1 MNYLKIYNKLA
12 DVQISEN
19 AEMPVWQRL
28 RLTFSIAKCSSAIQE
43 EICKYLDTQE
53 QPEYSLTLWFKDAKT
68 QEIKETEVSCY
79 DVQCKMHLQVIPA
92 LLYMD
97 WLRRE
102 PEQASFLVARKDDL
116 SSIPSGLIRAHIDPD
131 LLAKADKVRNEKVQ
145 HDWSKM
151 ESGK

>member
-1 MNYLKIYNKLA
+1 MNYLKLYNKLA
-12 DVQISEN
+12 DVQVSEN

-28 RLTFSIAKCSSAIQE
+28 RLTFRIAKCSSAIQE
-43 EICKYLDTQE
+43 EICKYIDTQE
-53 QPEYSLTLWFKDAKT
+53 QPEYSLTIRFKDAKT
-68 QEIKETEVSCY
+68 KEIKETEVSCY
-79 DVQCKMHLQVIPA
+79 DVQSKMHLQVIPA

-102 PEQASFLVARKDDL
+102 PEQAAFFVVRKDDL
-116 SSIPSGLIRAHIDPD
+116 PSIPREQIRAHIDLD
-131 LLAKADKVRNEKVQ
+131 LLAKADKVRNEKLQ